1 MKLLDFAK
9 HFDSEEA
16 CEKYLKETR
25 EKEGIKCSRCGC
37 EKQYWNRC
45 HKRWMCAKCGHET
58 TLRSGTVMHGSNLPL
73 LYWFTAIHLL
83 TSTKKTFS
91 AAEMQRQLGH
101 KRYQPIWEMMHKLRS
116 VMGERDSKYNL
127 EGTIE
132 LDEAILQETTILQRM
147 KMRTRTKRGDLAAN
161 ASRRCSLWWKARRRT
176 NQSLAKRA
184 VNAVI

>member
-83 TSTKKTFS
+83 TSTKRRS
-91 AAEMQRQLGH
+91 L
-101 KRYQPIWEMMHKLRS
+101 QP
-116 VMGERDSKYNL
+116 
-127 EGTIE
+127 
-132 LDEAILQETTILQRM
+132 
-147 KMRTRTKRGDLAAN
+147 
-161 ASRRCSLWWKARRRT
+161 RCSDSSGTSAI
-176 NQSLAKRA
+176 SLSGR
-184 VNAVI
+184 

>member
-132 LDEAILQETTILQRM
+132 LDEGYF
-147 KMRTRTKRGDLAAN
+147 TRNND
-161 ASRRCSLWWKARRRT
+161 S
-176 NQSLAKRA
+176 AKDEDEDESSSF
-184 VNAVI
+184 IPTQ